1 LNNKILYKII
11 ILFSFLASLTSYAQR
26 EAIEF
31 DRISVEDGLSQG
43 TVYSI
48 LQDHKGFM
56 WFGTEDGLNRF
67 DGYSFKV
74 FKFNPY
80 QKGSLSNN
88 RVISLIEDKENN
100 IWIGTIG
107 GGLVKY
113 DHQTETFNT
122 YKHNPD
128 DSQSLSLNRVMALSE
143 DPSGKIWVG
152 TAEEGLNLFDPKTE
166 KFKVYKNFPENP
178 NTIPDNIIRSL
189 YIDSNQTLYVGTNKG
204 FCYYNS
210 NDDNFI
216 TIKVYDKNGK
226 HYPVGVVRRFLED
239 SDGDLWIATD
249 DDGLIKYD
257 REKRAFDIFIHDE
270 NEKGLAS
277 NTIHDLYQDDE
288 GSIWIASYAG
298 LQKFNPKTKQFKTY
312 INNITNPRSISS
324 NLIRTIYEDRTG
336 IVWIGTYNHGIN
348 KFDRKHRKFTNY
360 HNQPGDPLSLPS
372 SIIRSIFEDSQGK
385 IWIGT
390 FGEGLVMF
398 DIESEGFTHFT
409 NNALDKNS
417 LVNNYVTSIVQDF
430 DNNIWISTYNGLS
443 KYNPSKKSFKTFIHN
458 PDDINSLPDNKMRY
472 LYIDK
477 NNTLWIATLANGLC
491 MYDQEKNVFIKYT
504 SNPENPKATLSQ
516 DRLMTMYEDN
526 YNNFWVGTS
535 GEGLNL
541 FDRRTGTVRQF
552 KNDINDSTSISSNR
566 IYCLYHDNYNRLWI
580 GTDEGLNLFNYD
592 NETFTAYR
600 SYDGLPNDVIY
611 GILEDNNGELWVST
625 NNGISHF
632 NPNDNDKIQ
641 FNNYYKSDGLQNN
654 EFSEGAY
661 LKTKSGLLF
670 FGGISNFNVI
680 DPNNIKD
687 NPFPPEVY
695 ITELRIIN
703 KNAKFDEQKEDII
716 NLLNK
721 DFIELDHNR
730 NNLSFYFTALHYSY
744 SKRNKYKY
752 RLEGFESSWVEPI
765 ENQRFATYTNL
776 KPGKYKFMVIA
787 SNPDGVWN
795 EKGDEFIVNINNPFW
810 KTWWFLV
817 FTFILTVGLII
828 GTIFLREAN
837 LKKNKRELEE
847 MVSIRTAEIQQ
858 QAERL
863 RHANEEII
871 ATSDVLS
878 EQNKQL
884 QEKNEEISS
893 QHNELENQRN
903 ALANLA
909 WELQEKNE
917 EIEKQKDLL
926 ASQTKEITDS
936 IMYAKRI
943 QQAVLPMQE
952 QIRDLF
958 SEFFIFNRPKSI
970 VSGDFYWATRVG
982 NNRIVASVDC
992 TGHGVPGGFMSMLG
1006 VLMLNE
1012 VITQRGILDPEKA
1025 LNHLRQNIISVL
1037 HQTGEYTDTGDGM
1050 DLSLCIIN
1058 DEEKTLNYSGAN
1070 SCILILQKNDEG
1082 EQEVI
1087 EIYSDRMPISY
1098 HLVMKSFTNQL
1109 IKLKKG
1115 SLLYLFSDG
1124 IIDQFGGEQGK
1135 KFQLSRFKNF
1145 IIENKNLPLE
1155 TQGIALEQQFDKW
1168 KGDTYQVDD
1177 VLVLGIK
1184 V

>member
-1 LNNKILYKII
+1 MNNKILHKII
-11 ILFSFLASLTSYAQR
+11 ILTCFLASINAYAQR
-26 EAIEF
+26 DAIEF

-43 TVYSI
+43 TIYSI

-56 WFGTEDGLNRF
+56 WFGTDDGLNRY
-67 DGYSFKV
+67 DGYNFKV

-80 QKGSLSNN
+80 NKRTLSNN

-113 DHQTETFNT
+113 DHITETFFA
-122 YKHNPD
+122 YKHNPND
-128 DSQSLSLNRVMALSE
+128 HESLSFNRVMALCE

-166 KFKVYKNFPENP
+166 KFKVYKNIPENSD
-178 NTIPDNIIRSL
+178 ILPDNVIRSL
-189 YIDSNQTLYVGTNKG
+189 YFDSNQTLYVGTNKG
-204 FCYYNS
+204 FCYYNP

-216 TIKVYDKNGK
+216 SITVFDKNGK
-226 HYPVGVVRRFLED
+226 LHNIGVVRRFMED
-239 SDGDLWIATD
+239 NEGDLWIATD
-249 DDGLIKYD
+249 ENGLIKFNRD
-257 REKRAFDIFIHDE
+257 KKTFDILTH
-270 NEKGLAS
+270 NVNKMGLAS
-277 NTIHDLYQDDE
+277 NTVHDLYQDDD
-288 GSIWIASYAG
+288 GMIWIGSYGG
-298 LQKFNPKTKQFKTY
+298 LQKYNPKTKHFNTY
-312 INNITNPRSISS
+312 SYNISDNRSISS

-372 SIIRSIFEDSQGK
+372 SIIRSIFEDNQGM

-390 FGEGLVMF
+390 FGEGLVVF
-398 DIESEGFTHFT
+398 DIESEGFTHFR
-409 NNALDKNS
+409 NQALDKNS
-417 LVNNYVTSIVQDF
+417 LVDNYVTSIVQDK
-430 DNNIWISTYNGLS
+430 DHNIWISTYNGLS
-443 KYNPSKKSFKTFIHN
+443 KYNPLKKSFTTFVHN
-458 PDDINSLPDNKMRY
+458 PKEINSLPDNKLRN
-472 LYIDK
+472 LFIDK
-477 NNTLWIATLANGLC
+477 NNILWIATLANGLC
-491 MYDQEKNVFIKYT
+491 KYDQEKDIFINYVP
-504 SNPENPKATLSQ
+504 NPGKPKATLSQ
-516 DRLMTMYEDN
+516 DRIMIMYEDN

-541 FDRRTGTVRQF
+541 FDRETGIVRQF
-552 KNDINDSTSISSNR
+552 KNDFNDTTTISSNR
-566 IYCLYHDNYNRLWI
+566 IYCLHHDKNNRLWI
-580 GTDEGLNLFNYD
+580 GTDEGINLFNYE
-592 NETFTAYR
+592 NETFTALR

-611 GILEDNNGELWVST
+611 GILEDNFGDLWVST
-625 NNGISHF
+625 NNGLSRF
-632 NPNDNDKIQ
+632 NPNTIDKIH
-641 FNNYYKSDGLQNN
+641 FNNYFKSDGLQNN

-661 LKTKSGLLF
+661 FKTKSGLLF
-670 FGGISNFNVI
+670 FGGINNFNVI
-680 DPNNIKD
+680 NPNNIND
-687 NPFPPEVY
+687 NPYPPEVY
-695 ITELRIIN
+695 ITELRIVN
-703 KNAKFDEQKEDII
+703 KNAKFDEQKEEVI
-716 NLLNK
+716 NLLNM
-721 DFIELDHNR
+721 DFIELEYNK
-730 NNLSFYFTALHYSY
+730 NNISFYFTALHYSY
-744 SKRNKYKY
+744 SKRNNYKY

-765 ENQRFATYTNL
+765 ENQRFVSYTNL

-787 SNPDGVWN
+787 SNPDGIWN
-795 EKGDEFIVNINNPFW
+795 EKGDEFTVSIKNPFW
-810 KTWWFLV
+810 KTWWFIV
-817 FTFILTVGLII
+817 FEILLII
-828 GTIFLREAN
+828 GFIIGIILLRESN

-847 MVSIRTAEIQQ
+847 MVSIRTTEIQQ

-863 RHANEEII
+863 RQANEEII
-871 ATSDVLS
+871 ATSEVLT

-926 ASQTKEITDS
+926 AYQTKEITDS

-943 QQAVLPMQE
+943 QQAVLPMQD

-958 SEFFIFNRPKSI
+958 SEFLIFNRPKSI

-982 NNRIVASVDC
+982 DNRIVATVDC
-992 TGHGVPGGFMSMLG
+992 TGHGVPGGFMSMFG

-1012 VITQRGILDPEKA
+1012 VITQRGILEPEKA

-1037 HQTGEYTDTGDGM
+1037 HQTGDYTDTGDGM

-1058 DEEKTLNYSGAN
+1058 DKEKTLNYSGAN
-1070 SCILILQKNDEG
+1070 SCILISQKNDDE
-1082 EQEVI
+1082 EQELI

-1098 HLVMKSFTNQL
+1098 HLVMKSFTNQ
-1109 IKLKKG
+1109 IINLKKD
-1115 SLLYLFSDG
+1115 STLYLFSDG

-1135 KFQLSRFKNF
+1135 KFQLFRLKNF

-1155 TQGIALEQQFDKW
+1155 TQGIALEQLFDKW